1 MANNNAPFGFRAL
14 PPFLGLRAFSV
25 DSSNATAFFNGDMC
39 MAENDGNIA
48 PAAAGSLLM
57 LGAAEGK
64 AAAAGTALAL
74 NKRLLAASTAGTILA
89 HYNPDQKYLV
99 QFGNAAPTQT
109 ILFNNA
115 DHVATAGS
123 ATTGLSQ
130 HVLNTSTGTGTAG
143 FKLLDFLIADDNDET
158 AAYARLIVEIN
169 EHMQK
174 VITSTGGGPDGI

>member
-14 PPFLGLRAFSV
+14 VPFMGLFPLSV
-25 DSSNATAFFNGDMC
+25 DSSNATAVFNGDMI
-39 MAENDGNIA
+39 MAENDGNVA
-48 PAAAGSLLM
+48 PATAGSLLL

-64 AAAAGTALAL
+64 TAAAGTALAL
-74 NKRLLAASTAGTILA
+74 NKRLLAASTAGTIMV
-89 HYNPDQKYLV
+89 HCDPNQRYLV
-99 QFGNAAPTQT
+99 QFGNSAPTQT

-143 FKLLDFLIADDNDET
+143 FKLLDFLVADDNDET
-158 AAYARLIVEIN
+158 AAYARLKVEIN